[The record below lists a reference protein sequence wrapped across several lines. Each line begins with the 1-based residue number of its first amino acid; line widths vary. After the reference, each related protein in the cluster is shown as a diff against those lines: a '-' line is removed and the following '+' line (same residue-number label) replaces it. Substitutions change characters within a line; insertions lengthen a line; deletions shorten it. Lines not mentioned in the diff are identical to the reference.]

1 MKTSDGL
8 SFDTLCIHAGQKPEG
23 LTGAVMTPIF
33 QTSTYAQES
42 PGKHKGYEYS
52 RTHNPTRRALEE
64 SLAALEHASHGF
76 CFSSGCAAT
85 TVLMLGLKPN
95 DHVIALDDLYGG
107 TRRLFE
113 KVFKNFGIEF
123 SFVDLSDLNLLE
135 SAIKT
140 STKMIWVETP
150 SNPLLK
156 LVDIKAVSAIA
167 KANNIHVVVDN
178 TFATPATQNP
188 LLLGAD
194 LVVHSTTKYIGG
206 HSDVVGGAICTSHDG
221 WAEKIA
227 FLSNSV
233 GGIPAPLDCFLVL
246 RGIKTLHLRMER
258 HAKNAHVIA
267 ENLEQHKGV
276 SKVFYPGLKSH
287 PQIDLAT
294 RQMRSPSGMISFI
307 VRGGQEH
314 ARRVCEQTRL
324 FTCAESLGG
333 VESLIEHP
341 ATMTH
346 ASIPLEERK
355 KIGLDDGLVRISV
368 GVEAHNDLWL
378 DLEQAIESF

>member
-8 SFDTLCIHAGQKPEG
+8 SFDTLCIHGGQSPEG

-52 RTHNPTRRALEE
+52 RTQNPTRKALEDN
-64 SLAALEHASHGF
+64 LRALEHANYAF
-76 CFSSGCAAT
+76 CFSSGCAAA
-85 TVLMLGLKPN
+85 TVLMLGLKPH

-123 SFVDLSDLNLLE
+123 TFVDLSKPELLAQ
-135 SAIKT
+135 AIKKNT
-140 STKMIWVETP
+140 RMIWLETP

-156 LVDIKAVSAIA
+156 LVDIKAICSYA
-167 KANNIHVVVDN
+167 KPNNIDVVVDN
-178 TFATPATQNP
+178 TFATPAIQNP

-194 LVVHSTTKYIGG
+194 IVVHSTTKYIGG
-206 HSDVVGGAICTSHDG
+206 HSDVVGGAICTSNDQ
-221 WAEKIA
+221 WAERIA

-246 RGIKTLHLRMER
+246 RGIKTLHIRMER
-258 HAKNAHVIA
+258 HAKNAQFIA
-267 ENLEQHKGV
+267 EQLESHKAIT
-276 SKVFYPGLKSH
+276 KVFFPGLKSH
-287 PQIDLAT
+287 PQAELAA
-294 RQMRSPSGMISFI
+294 RQMRTPSGMISFT
-307 VRGGQEH
+307 VKGGESA
-314 ARRVCEQTRL
+314 ARRLCERTRL

-346 ASIPLEERK
+346 ASIPPEERR

-368 GVEAHNDLWL
+368 GIEACLDLWK